1 MKRTLIALALSA
13 LAGSAF
19 AQGTPT
25 APAQTPQAGT
35 SAVKQDR
42 QKLRDDKK
50 ARKADREQLKKDKA
64 AGNKDAAKADREKL
78 KQDNAAVKADK
89 DKLKAE
95 GAGRKGRK
103 KSEAPAPKG

>member
-1 MKRTLIALALSA
+1 MKRTLIVLALSS

-19 AQGTPT
+19 AQGTP
-25 APAQTPQAGT
+25 AQSSQAGT
-35 SAVKQDR
+35 EVKQDR

-64 AGNKDAAKADREKL
+64 AGNKDAVKADREKL
-78 KQDNAAVKADK
+78 KQDKAAVKADK

-103 KSEAPAPKG
+103 KGEAPAPKG

>member
-1 MKRTLIALALSA
+1 MKRTLIAVA
-13 LAGSAF
+13 LAGSFGSVF

-25 APAQTPQAGT
+25 APAQAPQAAK
-35 SAVKQDR
+35 SEVQQDR

-50 ARKADREQLKKDKA
+50 ARKADRAQLKKDKA
-64 AGNKDAAKADREKL
+64 AGNADAVKADREKL
-78 KQDNAAVKADK
+78 KQDKAAVKADK

-95 GAGRKGRK
+95 GAGRKAGR

>member
-19 AQGTPT
+19 AQGAPT
-25 APAQTPQAGT
+25 APAQPQAGT
-35 SAVKQDR
+35 EVKQDR